1 MRRFPFPAALALTV
15 SLLVLP
21 AGAADYSDL
30 PAGHWA
36 YADMTQAAALGLIR
50 GMEDGRM
57 APDETLTWGQY
68 LVMLTRT
75 FYPDDYAAA
84 LGRGLAWNEAGR
96 HVALEN
102 SLLRSNDP
110 TPMAQGDLS
119 SPILRKDAVLLLDRL
134 LPDGSLGRWEEGGRL
149 TAKDSFPDWD
159 SLTSPY
165 QYALS
170 RLFDAS
176 IVLGRLDGSFDG
188 EAVIQRTDGAI
199 LLLRLVREV
208 DRQLWGA
215 ETPVTLHIVS
225 EAGEPLCPDQTVTAR
240 VNYYLPGYVDETELT
255 GYALREDLLTLTA
268 VSSVQDTY
276 TLVYR
281 PLTPAEAQEREFWD
295 RLDRGEADLEDYY
308 LQDFWLS
315 ALGENTAKHLRL
327 FGDADTRRFTSQE
340 EAKAH
345 MTSLTVPVWRL
356 KADGSKVSDTAT
368 LTVHAALAHDVEEIF
383 TEIYNDPSQFPI
395 KNLGGYD
402 WRGDKATGEHNT
414 GTAIDINWEENYQI
428 TDGRVR
434 AGSLWSPG
442 ENPYSIPADGP
453 VVRIFAEHGW
463 SWGGDAWAT
472 STDPATGNHDY
483 MHFSYMGE

>member
-1 MRRFPFPAALALTV
+1 MRRPLIALALAL

-21 AGAADYSDL
+21 VQAAADYPDL
-30 PAGHWA
+30 PASHWA
-36 YADMTQAAALGLIR
+36 YTDMTQAAALGLIR

-57 APDETLTWGQY
+57 APDETLTWGQF

-75 FYPDDYAAA
+75 FYPEDYAAA
-84 LGRGLAWNEAGR
+84 LDSGLAWNEAGR
-96 HVALEN
+96 RVALDQT
-102 SLLRSNDP
+102 LLRPGDP
-110 TPMAQGDLS
+110 TDMTAGDLQ
-119 SPILRKDAVLLLDRL
+119 SPILRKDAALLLDRL
-134 LPDGSLGRWEEGGRL
+134 LPEGSLGRWEDGVRL
-149 TAKDSFPDWD
+149 AAKDSFPDWD
-159 SLTSPY
+159 TLAGPY

-176 IVLGRLDGSFDG
+176 IVFGRLDGSFDG

-215 ETPVTLHIVS
+215 ETPITLHIVN
-225 EAGEPLCPDQTVTAR
+225 EEGAPLSPDQTLTAR
-240 VNYYLPGYVDETELT
+240 VNYYLPGYADEESLK
-255 GYALREDLLTLTA
+255 GYTLREDLLTLPA
-268 VSSVQDTY
+268 VSSVQHDY

-281 PLTPAEAQEREFWD
+281 PLTPAEAQEQDFWD
-295 RLDRGEADLEDYY
+295 RLDRGEADFEEYY

-315 ALGENTAKHLRL
+315 AQGENVAKHIRL
-327 FGDADTRRFTSQE
+327 FGDADTRRFSGE
-340 EAKAH
+340 AEAKAH
-345 MTSLTVPVWRL
+345 MTAVTVPVWRL
-356 KADGSKVSDTAT
+356 KSDGSKVSDTAT

-383 TEIYNDPSQFPI
+383 TQIYNDPAQFPI

-428 TDGRVR
+428 TDGRIR

-442 ENPYSIPADGP
+442 ENPYSIEPEGP
-453 VVRIFAEHGW
+453 VVKIFADHGW
-463 SWGGDAWAT
+463 SWGGNAWAWD
-472 STDPATGNHDY
+472 TDPATGNHDY
-483 MHFSYMGE
+483 MHFSYMGL